1 MGKDK
6 EKKLKKKCCKKYKK
20 KAVHC
25 TRCPKTEACVLKM
38 KMAKLVA

>member
-1 MGKDK
+1 MGK

-25 TRCPKTEACVLKM
+25 KRCPKMECVLKE
-38 KMAKLVA
+38 KFKVAA

>member
-20 KAVHC
+20 KALRC
-25 TRCPKTEACVLKM
+25 TRCPKAEACGLKE
-38 KMAKLVA
+38 KFAKL

>member
-25 TRCPKTEACVLKM
+25 KRCPKAEACAIKMKLKM
-38 KMAKLVA
+38 VA